1 MGNRFV
7 TPTAVARDASVILGN
22 LLTVGN
28 LVSRDKEQVFA
39 GGKVGDTIKVS
50 VSPVF
55 GDAKEFV
62 SQTDATPI
70 VQGEVEL
77 KLEKHFYIRADLTT
91 KQKSLE
97 LPDFTADVVAPA
109 MRAISQ
115 SIDKYFTSKMQ
126 VFRHQLT
133 GSVGA
138 RPSSIAHVAAANKT
152 LTDALIAQSGRVAL
166 VDTTVEASLLQ
177 LQQFTGVEY
186 GADGP
191 AGLRDAQLGRRF
203 GLDFYRDALL
213 GAFDTGD
220 VAGVTVSDGGAAK
233 GATSVAIKTFTNADG
248 VIKAGTVFTAA
259 GTATRYVV
267 VKDAVKADN
276 KATVEVYPALT
287 AAINAED
294 RLTFEE
300 PGYSNLVYHPSAVA
314 GAIVAPEAL
323 WGGNSAVQTIEGI
336 SVRVSMDGSINSLSD
351 AVVFDVLAGCRVI
364 QPNGGALFCG

>member
-1 MGNRFV
+1 MNKFV

-28 LVSRDKEQVFA
+28 LVSRDKEQIFT

-55 GDAKEFV
+55 GDANEFV
-62 SQTDATPI
+62 STTTATNVI
-70 VQGEVEL
+70 QGEVEL
-77 KLEKHFYIRADLTT
+77 KLDKHFYVRVDLTT

-109 MRAISQ
+109 MRSISQ

-126 VFRHQLT
+126 VFRANLT
-133 GSVGA
+133 GNVA
-138 RPSSIAHVAAANKT
+138 NRPSTLLHLAAANQT
-152 LTDALIAQSGRVAL
+152 LNDALISNSGRVAL

-177 LQQFTGVEY
+177 LSEFKSVDF
-186 GADGP
+186 GADKP
-191 AGLRDAQLGRRF
+191 AGLRDAILRRAF
-203 GLDFYRDALL
+203 GFDFYRDALL
-213 GAFDTGD
+213 GEFDRGD
-220 VAGVTVSDGGAAK
+220 VIGTVQADGGAAK
-233 GATSVAIKTFTNADG
+233 GATTVALKSFTNADG

-267 VKDAVKADN
+267 VKDAVKATN

-287 AAINAED
+287 AAINNED
-294 RLTFEE
+294 AITFEAA
-300 PGYSNLVYHPSAVA
+300 GYSNLVYHPSAVA

-323 WGGNSAVQTIEGI
+323 WGGNSAVQSINGI

-351 AVVFDVLAGCRVI
+351 SVVFDVMTGCRVI